1 MHQWLMK
8 NLSPLQ
14 SKGGVMNERPKSVT
28 LANSLPDNVR
38 RYGRQL
44 AIAPIV
50 GLPSKSVPTAV
61 SSEAAMRKTDALVDV
76 RWDLDAKNDEPLDYD
91 ANIWT
96 LPSDENRFQI
106 VYSAAQ
112 STWAIEE
119 NQNCDQVRRQ
129 I

>member
-1 MHQWLMK
+1 MKSRDEGEWLDPE
-8 NLSPLQ
+8 S
-14 SKGGVMNERPKSVT
+14 
-28 LANSLPDNVR
+28 
-38 RYGRQL
+38 
-44 AIAPIV
+44 APA
-50 GLPSKSVPTAV
+50 KSVPTAV